1 MGQFSAR
8 APRPARRRTTQRR
21 ARGTVQ
27 AARPNPEWVQAVR
40 QVMILVRIM
49 SVCVGFV
56 FIALVVAVLN
66 TRSIE

>member
-1 MGQFSAR
+1 M
-8 APRPARRRTTQRR
+8 
-21 ARGTVQ
+21 Q